1 VSVILA
7 VDDSKVTKM
16 SPIPFLNRSEL
27 SQEDYSKKS
36 PAFQLNA
43 EYEGGSKKGITYDK
57 LRNLLW

>member
-1 VSVILA
+1 
-7 VDDSKVTKM
+7 M